1 MPYLRMC
8 ITLRE
13 APKVAEALD
22 EYKANHKE
30 LPALYG
36 LRFGQLAKE
45 LRDAT
50 ERGLQKEA
58 EAEERRWGKR

>member
-1 MPYLRMC
+1 MPYIQMS

-13 APKVAEALD
+13 APKVAEALE
-22 EYKANHKE
+22 EYSARHLE

-36 LRFGQLAKE
+36 LRFGQLAQQ
-45 LRDAT
+45 LRNAS

-58 EAEERRWGKR
+58 DREKAYCR